1 MLGGPIDWEALQ
13 QLQGYARSLH
23 QHLNKDGE
31 NTHSLPPGR
40 SLTSNFSLISNLG
53 GLYVDESTGRN
64 LISNLHS
71 SARFLNA
78 EERVPKVTMKDILAM
93 TNGTCDD
100 LPLSKVTL

>member
-1 MLGGPIDWEALQ
+1 MLGGPIDWLVLQ
-13 QLQGYARSLH
+13 ELQGHARSLH
-23 QHLNKDGE
+23 QLLKKDGE

-64 LISNLHS
+64 LISKLHS

-78 EERVPKVTMKDILAM
+78 EERVPKVTKEDILAM
-93 TNGTCDD
+93 TNDTCDD